1 MKELEGKVAVVTGAS
16 KGIGAGIA
24 RALGHAGASV
34 VVNYASDAGGAQRV
48 VDAIHKA
55 GGNAV
60 AVQADVAVANDVR
73 NLFAAA
79 REAFGRLDVLVN
91 NAGIYRF
98 APLADLSEADYR
110 RQFDTNVLGT
120 LLSTREALEQFGET
134 GGSVINIGSIV
145 STNPVPNSLV
155 YSATKAAVDNLT
167 ITLARELA
175 PRRIRVNA
183 IAPGGTRS
191 EGVEA
196 IGMIGSDME
205 KHLVSSTPFGRLGE
219 PEDIALAAV
228 FLASEQSRWIT
239 GETIRVAGGL
249 R

>member
-1 MKELEGKVAVVTGAS
+1 MEQLEGKVAVVTGAS

-24 RALGHAGASV
+24 RALGAAGAAV
-34 VVNYASDAGGAQRV
+34 VVNYASDAGGAQRT
-48 VDAIHKA
+48 VDAIHGA
-55 GGNAV
+55 GGRAI
-60 AVQADVAVANDVR
+60 AVQGDVAQGDDVR
-73 NLFAAA
+73 KLFAAA

-98 APLADLSEADYR
+98 APLAELTEAEYR
-110 RQFDTNVLGT
+110 QQFDTNVLGT
-120 LLSTREALEQFGET
+120 LLATKEAVKHFGEA

-175 PRRIRVNA
+175 PSRVRVNA

-191 EGVEA
+191 EGAAA

-205 KHLVSSTPFGRLGE
+205 KQLVGNTPLGRLGE

-228 FLASEQSRWIT
+228 FLASERSRWIT
-239 GETIRVAGGL
+239 GETLRVAGGL